1 MFKLEKIF
9 QKDDNLY
16 INICILLKSFLVF
29 LSIYIFSILESNSI
43 YDLFNFD
50 IYKKSKF
57 YVISIY
63 FPIFYFLFSFIFR
76 TTKKRYVVHFFS
88 FLLNDIIPFII
99 AIPFTLY
106 IFFILKIN
114 YEVDISNVYLLVFI
128 IFSLFFIRKTFDIY
142 YINLMNNNIIQR
154 NIMLVG
160 TIESIQKIIKERG
173 DKINIYKCC
182 LINGNDKKALEKA
195 RMTLKIPVFTDN
207 SEVRMILEYH
217 ELGQIWILD
226 DGDKNLVNYHLDLI
240 IKFSVD
246 VIIVSTKSNL
256 KINSKLLYDNLINNK
271 YTYTNYQT
279 SQFYG
284 SSLLIKLFIDKI
296 LSIIFLIILAPILLL
311 AIILIYMEDGFPL
324 FFSQES
330 AGWDGRRFKVYKLRV
345 YKKKILN
352 KQFQVIENEKK
363 MLKIGKI
370 IRKFRIE
377 EIPQFIN
384 ILKGEMSIV
393 GPRPQ
398 YLRDDI
404 TYSHVY
410 KQFLKRNKT
419 FPGLTGWAQ
428 IKGYRG
434 KRPSNENM
442 KKRMEHDVWY
452 MSNWSNRLDFYIIL
466 KTFFL
471 IFTKQKR

>member
-16 INICILLKSFLVF
+16 INISILLKSSLVF
-29 LSIYIFSILESNSI
+29 LSIYIFSILEFNSI

-50 IYKKSKF
+50 IYKKSK
-57 YVISIY
+57 YLSISIY

-76 TTKKRYVVHFFS
+76 TTKKRYVVHLFS

-99 AIPFTLY
+99 TIPFTLY

-114 YEVDISNVYLLVFI
+114 YEMDISNVYLLVFI
-128 IFSLFFIRKTFDIY
+128 IFILFFIRKIFDIY
-142 YINLMNNNIIQR
+142 YINLMNNNLIQR
-154 NIMLVG
+154 NVMLVG
-160 TIESIQKIIKERG
+160 SIESIQKILRTKE
-173 DKINIYKCC
+173 DKVNIYKCC
-182 LINGNDKKALEKA
+182 LINSNDKKAVENA
-195 RMTLKIPVFTDN
+195 RMNLKIPVFTDK
-207 SEVRMILEYH
+207 SDMRVILEYH

-226 DGDKNLVNYHLDLI
+226 DDEKNLVNYHLDLVV
-240 IKFSVD
+240 KFSVD
-246 VIIVSTKSNL
+246 IIIVSLKSNL

-284 SSLLIKLFIDKI
+284 SSLFIKLFIDKI

-330 AGWDGRRFKVYKLRV
+330 AGWDGRRFNVYKLRV
-345 YKKKILN
+345 YKKILN
-352 KQFQVIENEKK
+352 RQSESKKNEKK
-363 MLKIGKI
+363 MLQIGKI

-377 EIPQFIN
+377 ESPQLLN
-384 ILKGEMSIV
+384 ILKGNMSIV

-398 YLRDDI
+398 FVKDDLR
-404 TYSHVY
+404 YALVY
-410 KQFLKRNKT
+410 KHFLKRNKT

-428 IKGYRG
+428 INGYRG
-434 KRPSNENM
+434 KRPSNESM

-452 MSNWSNRLDFYIIL
+452 LNNWSNRLDFYIIL
-466 KTFFL
+466 KTFFT
-471 IFTKQKR
+471 IFKKANR

>member
-29 LSIYIFSILESNSI
+29 LLIYIFSILESNSI

-63 FPIFYFLFSFIFR
+63 FPIFYFLFSFVFR

-99 AIPFTLY
+99 AIPFTLF
-106 IFFILKIN
+106 IFFLLKIN
-114 YEVDISNVYLLVFI
+114 YKVEISNVYLLVLV
-128 IFSLFFIRKTFDIY
+128 IFSLFFIRKILDIY

-226 DGDKNLVNYHLDLI
+226 EGEKNLVNYHLDLI

-311 AIILIYMEDGFPL
+311 AFIFIYMEDGFPL

-330 AGWDGRRFKVYKLRV
+330 AGWDGRRFNVYKLRV
-345 YKKKILN
+345 YKKILN
-352 KQFQVIENEKK
+352 RKSESKKNEKK
-363 MLKIGKI
+363 MLRIGKI
-370 IRKFRIE
+370 IRKFRFE
-377 EIPQFIN
+377 ESPQLLN
-384 ILKGEMSIV
+384 ILKGNMSIV

-398 YLRDDI
+398 FVKDDLR
-404 TYSHVY
+404 YALVY
-410 KQFLKRNKT
+410 KHFLKRNKT

-428 IKGYRG
+428 INGYRG
-434 KRPSNENM
+434 KKPSNENM

-452 MSNWSNRLDFYIIL
+452 MNNWSIWLDFYIIL
-466 KTFFL
+466 KTLTLLF
-471 IFTKQKR
+471 IKSTK